1 MERRVGGFFLPFFG
15 FWLVFLAP
23 PSGVFGPPFP
33 FPFPKAFLNAPPT
46 PGIDPSAEAIVP
58 ASAVPAR
65 RDAKRGALII
75 ITAIT
80 MTIIVIKSKP
90 KSIFFPPPKDAT
102 NGEAS
107 WLSYCYYC
115 YCYYPLPW
123 LLHIIIVC
131 IITLKET
138 YKFWLKAPSRL

>member
-58 ASAVPAR
+58 VSAVPAR

-102 NGEAS
+102 NGEAILAILLLLLLLL
-107 WLSYCYYC
+107 LSPSMVVAHNNSVYYN
-115 YCYYPLPW
+115 
-123 LLHIIIVC
+123 IKRNI
-131 IITLKET
+131 
-138 YKFWLKAPSRL
+138 